1 MNKLRAAMRHIG
13 AKNVLCARLMEVGLK
28 QPQLKDLIREFKI
41 PKSGKFGAGCF
52 VV

>member
-1 MNKLRAAMRHIG
+1 MNKLSAAMRHIG

-41 PKSGKFGAGCF
+41 PESGEFEAGCF
-52 VV
+52 IV